1 MLCVLCDIKTER
13 EERREKNLSCI
24 VRSSSLKDLCKAQND
39 KTCHCEYLYL

>member
-24 VRSSSLKDLCKAQND
+24 VLSLKDLCKAQND
-39 KTCHCEYLYL
+39 KTCQCEYLYL